1 MVAPPNIT
9 RTRRPIG
16 TKTMSSA
23 ATGRG
28 STFSITRSSRAFA
41 MAKFLLDVRPT
52 PRTMRG
58 AAMFHSIERD
68 DQQPAEN
75 RGVLEELRPLPLAIQ
90 RVVDLP
96 ESVPGN
102 RGRNH
107 RLRQRQR
114 GKRRHHA
121 VGQEHPD

>member
-9 RTRRPIG
+9 RTRRPVG
-16 TKTMSSA
+16 TKTMSSP

-28 STFSITRSSRAFA
+28 STFSITRSSSAFA

-52 PRTMRG
+52 SRTVRG

-75 RGVLEELRPLPLAIQ
+75 RGVLEELRPLLLALQ

-96 ESVPGN
+96 ERVPGN
-102 RGRNH
+102 RGRHH
-107 RLRQRQR
+107 RDRESQCR
-114 GKRRHHA
+114 K
-121 VGQEHPD
+121 P